1 MMDFGIVLGL
11 RWSLATK
18 LPKQFSS
25 NLYIFEGIALC
36 SSSTADWPPSLRT
49 SMARLSRAVFGA
61 RRTSLS
67 AAAALSLN
75 TRNSVLHTDPDAI
88 KAVHV
93 AYLNAGADIIITSS
107 YQASLAGFVR
117 EGFSSD
123 DAKALMRKSTAL
135 ALQARREFL
144 ASDLR
149 SLRAAQ
155 GKNNPLVAANL
166 GGHRG
171 TGAYDE
177 VPDNAI
183 YRYHEERMRILDE
196 RDAVTERVDLLIFET
211 IPTLREAKIISDVL
225 ANNPDLFADV
235 PAWISFRGKENGL
248 VGHGETIYECVS
260 AVARNERI
268 AGVGVNCTKPEYVS
282 ELLVG
287 AKNALQHLRL
297 DKALFCYPNSGE
309 EWDEAG
315 RCWIKDSSAAKD
327 VSDWADEWVGIGATA
342 VAVADPEFTKVP

>member
-1 MMDFGIVLGL
+1 MD
-11 RWSLATK
+11 
-18 LPKQFSS
+18 
-25 NLYIFEGIALC
+25 
-36 SSSTADWPPSLRT
+36 
-49 SMARLSRAVFGA
+49 
-61 RRTSLS
+61 
-67 AAAALSLN
+67 LSL
-75 TRNSVLHTDPDAI
+75 VYEP
-88 KAVHV
+88 
-93 AYLNAGADIIITSS
+93 
-107 YQASLAGFVR
+107 F
-117 EGFSSD
+117 
-123 DAKALMRKSTAL
+123 
-135 ALQARREFL
+135 FL
-144 ASDLR
+144 IE
-149 SLRAAQ
+149 
-155 GKNNPLVAANL
+155 ANL

-177 VPDNAI
+177 VPDNTI

-196 RDAVTERVDLLIFET
+196 RDAVTERVDLLIFES

-342 VAVADPEFTKVP
+342 VGGCCRTTPATIAKLRHKLIT